1 MTQDRR
7 FYISSCEASD
17 DLHFKCFPKALGRG
31 KFFTLDPR
39 RPFQGGLVSN
49 SKQTTPENYSIFQHI
64 ALNIIRRNTSIEASV
79 KRKRNMA
86 ALNGKVRS
94 TLIRGL
100 I

>member
-1 MTQDRR
+1 M
-7 FYISSCEASD
+7 
-17 DLHFKCFPKALGRG
+17 GRL

-39 RPFQGGLVSN
+39 RYFQGGRASN
-49 SKQTTPENYSIFQHI
+49 SKEAAPENYAIFQHI

-86 ALNGKVRS
+86 ALNDEVRS